1 MDILDEIVAHKR
13 EELEDFRSVVS
24 PASLYDMVEPLLDT
38 PVPSMRAALEQSE
51 SGIIAEFKR
60 KSPSRGWI
68 HRDARAAEVPLAYE
82 QNGASALS
90 ILTDM
95 KYFGGD
101 DEFIRQARHVGVTLP
116 ILYKNFIVDAYQLLQ
131 ARLCGASAVLLIAA
145 CLSHEECEQLLDLTH
160 QLGMEALLE
169 MHSERDLDY
178 ADLPADMM
186 GINNRNL
193 GTFITSVDNSF
204 RMAERLPKEA
214 CKVSESGISNPDT
227 VRQLRQ
233 AGYRGFLMGEH
244 FMKAENPGSALR
256 SFIETLKQ

>member
-1 MDILDEIVAHKR
+1 MDILEEIVAHKR
-13 EELEDFRSVVS
+13 GELDEFKAVLS
-24 PASLYDMVEPLLDT
+24 PASLYELVEPLLENS
-38 PVPSMRAALEQSE
+38 VPSMREALLSSD

-60 KSPSRGWI
+60 KSPSKGWI
-68 HRDARAAEVPLAYE
+68 HRDARASEVPLQYQ
-82 QNGASALS
+82 QNGASAMS

-101 DEFIRQARHVGVTLP
+101 DEFIRQARHVGVSLP

-145 CLSHEECEQLLDLTH
+145 CLTHEECDQLMDLTH

-193 GTFITSVDNSF
+193 GTFHTDVENSF
-204 RMAERLPKEA
+204 RMAEQLPKDV
-214 CKVSESGISNPDT
+214 CKVSESGISTPET
-227 VRQLRQ
+227 VKQLRQ

-244 FMKAENPGSALR
+244 FMKEENPGEALKTFIEALR
-256 SFIETLKQ
+256 